1 MDWEGAGRSASTCN
15 MHMHMQHVHVHV
27 VCAVS
32 RRVGVSRGMHA
43 TYARPRPPPTRAPSP
58 LFPAIRE
65 AAREA
70 VREAAREAVRE
81 AAREA
86 VHTLSARSKTW

>member
-27 VCAVS
+27 HVVCAVS
-32 RRVGVSRGMHA
+32 RRVGASRGMRA

-70 VREAAREAVRE
+70 VREAAREAVR
-81 AAREA
+81 
-86 VHTLSARSKTW
+86 TLSARSKTW